1 MLLESGSSAELSQ
14 CLVIAE
20 ATPLPLGRKTHAT
33 DVRAHTIQSVRC
45 QRYGQVEKE
54 CQRHFPFLVRKSGAS
69 LNPDSVQGGFAKMGA
84 GHVQLLIAR
93 VLSSIIGSQG
103 GSVDSFSQNRRGLK
117 GGRFSASI
125 RSNSCRTHPACPGVN
140 GIIVTAARCQSLL
153 AQAPLISPVVSCA
166 PDRRRT

>member
-1 MLLESGSSAELSQ
+1 MPPTCGRTPFNQCDANDTVKWKRNASGIFRSLS
-14 CLVIAE
+14 VN
-20 ATPLPLGRKTHAT
+20 R
-33 DVRAHTIQSVRC
+33 
-45 QRYGQVEKE
+45 
-54 CQRHFPFLVRKSGAS
+54 GAS